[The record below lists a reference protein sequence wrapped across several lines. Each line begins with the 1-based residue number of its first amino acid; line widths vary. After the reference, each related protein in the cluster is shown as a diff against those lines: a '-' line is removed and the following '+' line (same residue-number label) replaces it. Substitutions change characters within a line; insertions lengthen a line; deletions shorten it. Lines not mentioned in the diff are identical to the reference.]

1 MRTVRTISAV
11 RSALAGAGSVG
22 LVPTMGAFHAG
33 HVSLFRAARAE
44 NDVVVV
50 SLFVNPAQF
59 DAADDLAAYP
69 HDEARDAAIAER
81 ESVDV
86 LFAPSV
92 EELYPDGYTTWVDVD
107 RFAKRLEGAFRPGHF
122 RGVATVCLKLFNIV
136 RPARAYFGEKDAQQA
151 ALVMQLVDDLNVGVD
166 IRVLPTVRD
175 DDGLALS
182 SRNALLTPDHRV
194 AAAAL
199 PRALHA
205 GAQAYA
211 RGEDAA
217 AAAQR
222 VLDAEPLVVPQYV
235 EVARFDGRLV
245 LAAAARV
252 GGIRLIDNVTLKEE
266 PA

>member
-1 MRTVRTISAV
+1 MKIVRTIAEVQDS
-11 RSALAGAGSVG
+11 LAGAGSVG

-33 HVSLFRAARAE
+33 HVSLIRAARAE

-59 DAADDLAAYP
+59 DAAGDLAAYP
-69 HDEARDAAIAER
+69 QDEAHDSAVAEQ
-81 ESVDV
+81 EGVDV
-86 LFAPSV
+86 LFAPAA
-92 EELYPDGYTTWVDVD
+92 EELYPEGYATWVDVD
-107 RFAKRLEGAFRPGHF
+107 GLADRLEGAFRPGHF

-151 ALVMQLVDDLNVGVD
+151 ALVMKLVDDLNVGID

-182 SRNALLTPDHRV
+182 SRNVRLTREHRD
-194 AAAAL
+194 AAVAL
-199 PRALHA
+199 PRALQA
-205 GAQAYA
+205 GAAAYA

-252 GGIRLIDNVTLKEE
+252 GGIRLIDNVTLEKE